1 MEEFHHDGRNHEGND
16 EQQPDVLVD
25 IVTPLTWQ
33 IRTLAKTLHEDEV
46 GEGSEGDSTK
56 DSDGIA
62 GMLSVVERE
71 DDTGNPHHECTE
83 NKGDD
88 DRGENTHDYLQSL
101 VAVEQYTIVEAIV
114 TNHLESGKDE
124 STSQQLEYQ

>member
-1 MEEFHHDGRNHEGND
+1 MLVVGWVWVCVGFGCVVLGVVVVFVGGEVEDFHPDGRNHEGND
-16 EQQPDVLVD
+16 KQQPDVLVD
-25 IVTPLTWQ
+25 IVAPLTRQ

-71 DDTGNPHHECTE
+71 DDTGNPHHERTE

-88 DRGENTHDYLQSL
+88 DR
-101 VAVEQYTIVEAIV
+101 
-114 TNHLESGKDE
+114 
-124 STSQQLEYQ
+124 